1 MINHLFSLHKDDH
14 LILHIANRLSN
25 RETILD
31 WDGVLMGPISDEQG
45 LEQGGL
51 NSSEFYK
58 IFAKEQLTSAQ
69 KSKLGVRMKNLT
81 VSAIGQA
88 DDTLLL
94 SNNIYA
100 LYSLLQLTLSFCSK
114 HNVELSVEKLKLQA
128 YAASAED
135 LEILHNPIKVH
146 GKTIPFS
153 IEAEHVGII
162 RSTLGNTPSILSRL
176 SAHRNALS
184 AVLYT
189 GMAKGHRANPAASIQ
204 MNQLYGIPVLLS
216 GLASLVL
223 SKKEVEIIDRHHSET
238 LRKLLRLLKNTP
250 RCVIYFLSGCLPGAA
265 LMHMRQFSLFGMI
278 CRLSNN
284 ILNQYAFNYF
294 SEADQF
300 KTSWFRQIGDLC
312 LQYNLPQPLSLLQN
326 PLDKTAMK
334 LLVKKKVTDYWESK
348 LRSEAE
354 SLKSL
359 YYFNPN
365 FMSLRKTHPLWLTTS
380 NSPRQ
385 VSMATIQAVM
395 LSGRY
400 RCGALMRHWSQK
412 NDGVCQLS
420 VECREKNILED
431 IPHLLCHCPAFIQLR
446 LNLQNFTRSYASK
459 LQTEIR
465 DLLCVKCNP
474 QHPSF
479 IQFLLDCSV
488 DPGVIL
494 LTQKYSCDI
503 LGQFFLVTRTWV
515 FNIHR
520 ERMKLL
526 GRWRSLCD

>member
-1 MINHLFSLHKDDH
+1 
-14 LILHIANRLSN
+14 
-25 RETILD
+25 
-31 WDGVLMGPISDEQG
+31 
-45 LEQGGL
+45 
-51 NSSEFYK
+51 
-58 IFAKEQLTSAQ
+58 
-69 KSKLGVRMKNLT
+69 
-81 VSAIGQA
+81 
-88 DDTLLL
+88 
-94 SNNIYA
+94 
-100 LYSLLQLTLSFCSK
+100 
-114 HNVELSVEKLKLQA
+114 
-128 YAASAED
+128 
-135 LEILHNPIKVH
+135 
-146 GKTIPFS
+146 
-153 IEAEHVGII
+153 
-162 RSTLGNTPSILSRL
+162 
-176 SAHRNALS
+176 
-184 AVLYT
+184 
-189 GMAKGHRANPAASIQ
+189 
-204 MNQLYGIPVLLS
+204 
-216 GLASLVL
+216 
-223 SKKEVEIIDRHHSET
+223 
-238 LRKLLRLLKNTP
+238 
-250 RCVIYFLSGCLPGAA
+250 
-265 LMHMRQFSLFGMI
+265 
-278 CRLSNN
+278 
-284 ILNQYAFNYF
+284 
-294 SEADQF
+294 
-300 KTSWFRQIGDLC
+300 
-312 LQYNLPQPLSLLQN
+312 
-326 PLDKTAMK
+326 MK

-365 FMSLRKTHPLWLTTS
+365 FMSLRRTHPLWLTTS
-380 NSPRQ
+380 QSPRQ

-488 DPGVIL
+488 DSEVIL

>member
-1 MINHLFSLHKDDH
+1 
-14 LILHIANRLSN
+14 
-25 RETILD
+25 
-31 WDGVLMGPISDEQG
+31 
-45 LEQGGL
+45 
-51 NSSEFYK
+51 
-58 IFAKEQLTSAQ
+58 
-69 KSKLGVRMKNLT
+69 
-81 VSAIGQA
+81 
-88 DDTLLL
+88 
-94 SNNIYA
+94 
-100 LYSLLQLTLSFCSK
+100 
-114 HNVELSVEKLKLQA
+114 
-128 YAASAED
+128 
-135 LEILHNPIKVH
+135 
-146 GKTIPFS
+146 
-153 IEAEHVGII
+153 
-162 RSTLGNTPSILSRL
+162 
-176 SAHRNALS
+176 
-184 AVLYT
+184 
-189 GMAKGHRANPAASIQ
+189 

-365 FMSLRKTHPLWLTTS
+365 FMSLRRTHPLWLTTS
-380 NSPRQ
+380 QSPRQ

-420 VECREKNILED
+420 VECREKIILED

-488 DPGVIL
+488 DSEVIL